1 MAGTWSL
8 PSAVLSRSAPR
19 AKAAPLVVGLRRE
32 DPTRIWERR
41 SPLTPDAV
49 KRLVSER
56 NVRVH
61 VEHCDRRVFRD
72 HEYSQAGAI
81 IKDNLNDAHIIVGIK
96 ETPVSELITTPVQD
110 LGPGKMTARTHLMFS
125 HTAKGQTYNTAL
137 LSRFIANDPVNGDP
151 SLPRLIDYEHLTD
164 AEGKRTVGFGWF
176 AGVAGVLESL
186 SAMAHSHLE
195 IGVASPFI
203 YTPRPH
209 SLPSLD
215 KLRASLRE
223 IGERIANEG
232 TPKKLGPFIVG
243 LTGTGNVTNGCLSIL
258 AELPTEH
265 ISVKDLG
272 ALVNQQAPNLRKI
285 YLVHAKP
292 QDYLRRLDGGN
303 YDRAHYYKNPH
314 VYQSTF
320 ATTVAPYLT
329 LFLNGVGWAPSFPRL
344 MTSADLIDTLSRAK
358 AIGGARFTN
367 IGDISCDPGGG
378 LEFLPRSS
386 TLSAPFYKTRPSTL
400 PAYLPSIQM
409 MAVDI
414 LPASIPLDASQ
425 HFSSKLYPY
434 LEDLIEWYC
443 ATAERRTGQLALD
456 PALEKATIAAGGQ
469 LKKTAPP
476 TTHTVTAAELPA
488 DGVEVTATTSEG
500 VDGEV
505 VVTPMG
511 VLRKKKVLLLGSG
524 MVAGPAVDE
533 IARREDVQLLIASNS
548 YLEASRLAQ
557 HYTNV
562 AYQVVDLKEEESWA
576 GLVAEADVVISLLPA
591 GFHTTVAQQCIKH
604 RKHMV
609 TASYISPAMQALNEE
624 ATKADILILNEI
636 GLDPGIDHCS
646 AISLVNKLKAEGKQI
661 VSFTSFCGGL
671 PSPDASFVPLRYKFS
686 WSPRGVLTAALNGA
700 KYKLAND
707 ASRWFSVPC
716 LFLPTN
722 AFWVQIYSIPE
733 NRLLRSYFPS
743 VPISEEFK
751 MEGLPNRDSLPYLST
766 YNLGWLSNVRT
777 LLRGTLRYPGFSRL
791 MESFRAIGFLE
802 VNQTIHLES
811 WSSFVVQ
818 SLAVQVPLP
827 KNDLWSVK
835 AALREAINDTEDIE
849 DLHSALEWLSL
860 LPSGTAPAAI
870 PMPPLPAESMAPLDI
885 FAYLL
890 SFKLR
895 YAPHERDMVVL
906 AHEVIAQKKGSS
918 EEVHHSTL
926 ITYGTPKA
934 TAMARTVGM
943 PVAIAALNVLDGK
956 VAIRGVAGPTDPSV
970 YTPVL
975 QGMEEVGL
983 GMKEAI
989 HKGRSIEGSLVPG
1002 VRVSAEP
1009 EPEEE
1014 GEEVEWAAVP

>member
-1 MAGTWSL
+1 MAGPWSL
-8 PSAVLSRSAPR
+8 PKPLLSRSVPQAR
-19 AKAAPLVVGLRRE
+19 AVPLVVGLRRE

-49 KRLVSER
+49 RRLVSER
-56 NVRVH
+56 QVRVH

-81 IKDNLNDAHIIVGIK
+81 IKDNLNEAHIIVGIK
-96 ETPVSELITTPVQD
+96 ETPLPELITTPVQD
-110 LGPGKMTARTHLMFS
+110 LVTGKMTARTHLMFS

-137 LSRFIANDPVNGDP
+137 LSRFIANDLSGDP
-151 SLPRLIDYEHLTD
+151 LLPRLIDYEHLTD
-164 AEGKRTVGFGWF
+164 IEGKRTVGFGWF

-209 SLPSLD
+209 TLPSLE

-223 IGERIANEG
+223 IGQRIANEG
-232 TPKKLGPFIVG
+232 TPKKLGPFIIG
-243 LTGTGNVTNGCLSIL
+243 LTGTGNVTNGCLSML
-258 AELPTEH
+258 AELPIEH

-272 ALVNQQAPNLRKI
+272 PLVNQQAPNLRKI

-292 QDYLRRLDGGN
+292 QDYLRRVDGGE
-303 YDRAHYYKNPH
+303 YERQHYYENPQLYH
-314 VYQSTF
+314 STF

-344 MTSADLIDTLSRAK
+344 MTSADLIDTLTRAK

-367 IGDISCDPGGG
+367 VGDISCDPGGG

-386 TLSAPFYKTRPSTL
+386 TLSAPFYKTRPSAL
-400 PAYLPSIQM
+400 PGYLPSIQM

-414 LPASIPLDASQ
+414 LPASIPFDASE

-434 LEDLIEWYC
+434 LEGLIEAYR
-443 ATAERRTGQLALD
+443 AGVAPQQLD
-456 PALEKATIAAGGQ
+456 SALEDATIAAGGR
-469 LKKTAPP
+469 LKERHRWLQDNVDKFRAEGPAAQSV
-476 TTHTVTAAELPA
+476 TVQLPA
-488 DGVEVTATTSEG
+488 AGVEVTASD
-500 VDGEV
+500 DGGV
-505 VVTPMG
+505 VVAPMG

-524 MVAGPAVDE
+524 MVAGPAVEE
-533 IARREDVQLLIASNS
+533 IAKREDVQLLIASNS
-548 YLEASRLAQ
+548 YVEASKLAQ
-557 HYTNV
+557 HYSNV

-576 GLVAEADVVISLLPA
+576 GLVAEADVVISLLPVS
-591 GFHTTVAQQCIKH
+591 FHAIVAQQCIKH

-609 TASYISPAMQALNEE
+609 TASYITPAMQSLNKEAL
-624 ATKADILILNEI
+624 KADVLLLNEI
-636 GLDPGIDHCS
+636 GLDPGLDHCS
-646 AISLVNKLKAEGKQI
+646 AISLVNRLKAEGKRI

-671 PSPDASFVPLRYKFS
+671 PAPDVPAVPLRYKFS

-707 ASRWFSVPC
+707 
-716 LFLPTN
+716 
-722 AFWVQIYSIPE
+722 IYSIPE

-743 VPISEEFK
+743 VPVSEKFK
-751 MEGLPNRDSLPYLST
+751 LEGLPNRDSLPYLST
-766 YNLGWLSNVRT
+766 YGLGNVRT
-777 LLRGTLRYPGFSRL
+777 LLRGTLRYPGFSTL

-802 VNQTIHLES
+802 ATKTIRLES
-811 WSSFVVQ
+811 WSSFLLQ
-818 SLAVQVPLP
+818 SLALQAPMRAQDPAAVMR
-827 KNDLWSVK
+827 
-835 AALREAINDTEDIE
+835 ALRQVITDPEDVEI
-849 DLHSALEWLSL
+849 LHDALEWLSL
-860 LPSGTAPAAI
+860 VPPDSVMRTTTA
-870 PMPPLPAESMAPLDI
+870 MPPLPAESMAPLDI

-906 AHEVIAQKKGSS
+906 AHEVIARAPGRP
-918 EEVHHSTL
+918 EEVHRSTL
-926 ITYGTPKA
+926 VAYGGPKA

-956 VAIRGVAGPTDPSV
+956 VGLRGVAGPTDASV
-970 YTPVL
+970 YNAVL
-975 QGMEEVGL
+975 WGMEEAGL
-983 GMKEAI
+983 GMKERV
-989 HKGRSIEGSLVPG
+989 HTGRSIEGSLVPG
-1002 VRVSAEP
+1002 VRIPDAPEAE
-1009 EPEEE
+1009 E
-1014 GEEVEWAAVP
+1014 EEVEWAAVL